1 MSELEMIFADAV
13 TAYDQ
18 QNLVRCACFDPA
30 GPYHSAEEPCGAAH
44 AHVGDPRFIAPT
56 LSFSIEFQHRT
67 RSAGLLS
74 DAHAPSATE
83 GRIVVHNRVWSPD
96 GLSLATGS
104 GTLIC
109 RSRPQR

>member
-1 MSELEMIFADAV
+1 V
-13 TAYDQ
+13 TSGAKIRRGTGANGTTIAQ
-18 QNLVRCACFDPA
+18 AA
-30 GPYHSAEEPCGAAH
+30 SHGPCGAAH